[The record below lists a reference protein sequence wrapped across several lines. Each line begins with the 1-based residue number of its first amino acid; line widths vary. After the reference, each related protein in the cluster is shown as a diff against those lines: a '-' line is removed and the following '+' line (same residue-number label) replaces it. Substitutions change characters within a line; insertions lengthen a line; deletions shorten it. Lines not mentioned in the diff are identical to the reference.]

1 MRRINN
7 FWFEYTFTANKLKY
21 QIILIKSHIIYDIPE
36 FFKLKNRPF
45 CQNNHPSKSLPTFRS
60 LLRHCLY
67 HSIITTNIIDFVFHI
82 LNLLRR
88 RQGNVHDKIVENMS
102 IIKKGTLINL
112 YRNTHTHIP
121 TKKKTTIKNV
131 SNDRLKK

>member
-67 HSIITTNIIDFVFHI
+67 HPIITTNIIDVVFHI
-82 LNLLRR
+82 FNLLRR

-102 IIKKGTLINL
+102 IMK
-112 YRNTHTHIP
+112 RHIDQFIQKHFIHIFLRKRKQP
-121 TKKKTTIKNV
+121 LKTILMI
-131 SNDRLKK
+131 D